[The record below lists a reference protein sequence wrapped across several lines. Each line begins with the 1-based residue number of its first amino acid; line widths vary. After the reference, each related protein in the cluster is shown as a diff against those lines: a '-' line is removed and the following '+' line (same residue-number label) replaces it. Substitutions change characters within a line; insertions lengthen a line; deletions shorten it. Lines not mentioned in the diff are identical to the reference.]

1 MEAINQIG
9 IYQIENLVLQRV
21 PFTLLDLTKDSNL
34 IGPFEHLNP
43 YYLNFFKAQILKA
56 TPSDYKSSERFQAL
70 TKEAPIVVIC
80 DSGNE
85 SLKVS
90 QELEAAGYINVFYVT
105 GGFAS
110 LKTPSTH

>member
-34 IGPFEHLNP
+34 VTPFEHLNP
-43 YYLNFFKAQILKA
+43 YYLNFLKAQILKTSPA
-56 TPSDYKSSERFQAL
+56 EYKSTGKFQAL

-85 SLKVS
+85 SLKIS
-90 QELEAAGYINVFYVT
+90 HELEAEGYINVFYVT

-110 LKTPSTH
+110 LTTPKTH

>member
-21 PFTLLDLTKDSNL
+21 PFTLLDLTKNSNL

-43 YYLNFFKAQILKA
+43 YYLNFLKAQILK
-56 TPSDYKSSERFQAL
+56 TTTVDYKTTEKFQSL
-70 TKEAPIVVIC
+70 PKEAPIVVIC
-80 DSGNE
+80 DTGNE
-85 SLKVS
+85 SLKIS
-90 QELEAAGYINVFYVT
+90 HELEAEGYINVFYVT

-110 LKTPSTH
+110 LKTPQ